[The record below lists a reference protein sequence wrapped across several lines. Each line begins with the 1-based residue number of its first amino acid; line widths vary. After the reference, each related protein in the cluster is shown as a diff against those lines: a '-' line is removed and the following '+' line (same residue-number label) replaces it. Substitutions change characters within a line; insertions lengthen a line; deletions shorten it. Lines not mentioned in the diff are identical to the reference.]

1 MKKNPFSIYDF
12 LGYVF
17 PGAFALCIVI
27 YLHKMPQS
35 VSFLGFIDFFSKGLD
50 NSTSSGGFDFAIE
63 ETVLYILFSYMAGHL
78 IAYLSSLTVEPLSI
92 WWYGYPSSFLMGKTR
107 SFFKV
112 NDDKGRRQKIMVIFW
127 RCVVAIF
134 LFPLTI
140 SMLFF
145 GRFLFISSYY
155 IKKLDPYLQAS
166 IQYKVRCL
174 TKHLSLPYMWN
185 DDEIDY
191 HRIIYHYVYEVKS
204 AHQVKMDNYVALYDF
219 MRSMTLIMNL
229 TFLYAVYYINT
240 NSVELLW
247 IGVWMLI
254 STMLLSYLF
263 FMAFMK
269 FYRRFTLEVMMCLVT
284 DETIND
290 KNASTT
296 PIIPAGK

>member
-1 MKKNPFSIYDF
+1 M
-12 LGYVF
+12 
-17 PGAFALCIVI
+17 
-27 YLHKMPQS
+27 
-35 VSFLGFIDFFSKGLD
+35 
-50 NSTSSGGFDFAIE
+50 
-63 ETVLYILFSYMAGHL
+63 
-78 IAYLSSLTVEPLSI
+78 
-92 WWYGYPSSFLMGKTR
+92 R
-107 SFFKV
+107 
-112 NDDKGRRQKIMVIFW
+112 
-127 RCVVAIF
+127 
-134 LFPLTI
+134 
-140 SMLFF
+140 
-145 GRFLFISSYY
+145 
-155 IKKLDPYLQAS
+155 
-166 IQYKVRCL
+166 
-174 TKHLSLPYMWN
+174 N

-296 PIIPAGK
+296 PIIHAGK